1 MKPKKEHYIQ
11 FYYGMGK
18 GKTTAAL
25 GLSLRAVGQGQK
37 VIFLQW
43 MKGRK
48 DIGEM
53 KAAKLLGSNFSIHQF
68 GPTHFTWDKPWSSE
82 HKKLAQAGLKFLENV
97 ISKKRYDVLVLD
109 EIVDAVEMKFIPLAK
124 TISLIKKAVTKG
136 EVIVTG
142 HTAPRE
148 FVKTADLVTEMK
160 KVRHYFEKGQIARVG
175 IEY

>member
-1 MKPKKEHYIQ
+1 MVSKKQHYIQ

-25 GLSLRAVGQGQK
+25 GLSLRAVGQGRK

-53 KAAKLLGSNFSIHQF
+53 KAAKLLSPNFSIHQF
-68 GPTHFTWDKPWSSE
+68 GPTYFTWDKPGPAE
-82 HKKLAQAGLKFLENV
+82 HKRLAKSGLKFLEEV
-97 ISKKRYDVLVLD
+97 VARKKFDVLVLD
-109 EIVDAVEMKFIPLAK
+109 EIVDAVDFEFIPLAK
-124 TISLIKKAVTKG
+124 TISLIKKASAKG

-142 HTAPRE
+142 HTASPE
-148 FVKTADLVTEMK
+148 FIKTADLVTEMK
-160 KVRHYFEKGQIARVG
+160 KVKHYFERGQLAREG

>member
-1 MKPKKEHYIQ
+1 MKKGHYIQ

-25 GLSLRAVGQGQK
+25 GLSLRAVGHGRK

-68 GPTHFTWDKPWSSE
+68 GPTYFTWDKPGPAE
-82 HKKLAQAGLKFLENV
+82 HKRLAKAGLKFLENV
-97 ISKKRYDVLVLD
+97 VASKKFDVLVLD
-109 EIVDAVEMKFIPLAK
+109 EIVDAVDFKFIPMAK
-124 TISLIKKAVTKG
+124 TISLIKKAAVKG

-142 HTAPRE
+142 HTAQPD
-148 FVKTADLVTEMK
+148 FIKTADLVTEMK
-160 KVRHYFEKGQIARVG
+160 KIKHYFEKGQLAREA